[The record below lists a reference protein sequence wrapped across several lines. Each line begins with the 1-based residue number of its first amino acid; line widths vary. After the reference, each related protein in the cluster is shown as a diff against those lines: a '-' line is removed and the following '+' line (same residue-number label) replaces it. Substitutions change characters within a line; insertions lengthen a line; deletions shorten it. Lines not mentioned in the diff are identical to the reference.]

1 MVLQHLPFALSDE
14 NGSARGQRH
23 HLSTGPL
30 DVGQVLHGSL
40 ELSHEPRHA
49 LPQNLLGV
57 SAESPRAQRTG
68 VSAAELCAAIGAGED
83 ARGFEGD
90 HGSSTMGADAFP
102 YHGPYGLSLPKHQ
115 LDDCVGLWDSEEDGE
130 DEMEGQVYGGP
141 HSAAI
146 NEAAVV
152 GSFAH
157 HFGDDFGAISSSLSL
172 APRQSPEEGTES
184 RQTQSRQTLSLAP
197 RQSPVG
203 NTDAAGAAKVSAKGG
218 SFAGRGRGGKGNL
231 TGKAAADV
239 RAPAATAVTTAQR
252 APKRKAESRHEDA
265 VTDEYVPSVGDP
277 VEVKIFA
284 SEADGW
290 NWCHAVVQDVDT
302 AGLSLCVRVCVCS
315 CAMHQGTFL
324 TPPLVHG
331 RLLDRR

>member
-1 MVLQHLPFALSDE
+1 MVVLQHLPFALSDE

-30 DVGQVLHGSL
+30 DVGQVVHGSL
-40 ELSHEPRHA
+40 EPRHA

-83 ARGFEGD
+83 ARSFEGD
-90 HGSSTMGADAFP
+90 HGSSTMGAGAFP

-184 RQTQSRQTLSLAP
+184 RQTQSRQTLSLPP

-203 NTDAAGAAKVSAKGG
+203 NTDAAGPAKGG
-218 SFAGRGRGGKGNL
+218 SFAGRGRGGKG
-231 TGKAAADV
+231 KAAADV
-239 RAPAATAVTTAQR
+239 RAPAASNTATAVTTAQR
-252 APKRKAESRHEDA
+252 APKRKAESRHEDD

-290 NWCHAVVQDVDT
+290 NWCHAVVLDVDT
-302 AGLSLCVRVCVCS
+302 GGCVRCVCVCL
-315 CAMHQGTFL
+315 C
-324 TPPLVHG
+324 VCVCVCV
-331 RLLDRR
+331 

>member
-30 DVGQVLHGSL
+30 DVGQVVHGSL
-40 ELSHEPRHA
+40 EPRHA

-172 APRQSPEEGTES
+172 APRQSP
-184 RQTQSRQTLSLAP
+184 
-197 RQSPVG
+197 VG
-203 NTDAAGAAKVSAKGG
+203 NTDAAGPAKGG
-218 SFAGRGRGGKGNL
+218 SFAASFAGRGRGGKGNL